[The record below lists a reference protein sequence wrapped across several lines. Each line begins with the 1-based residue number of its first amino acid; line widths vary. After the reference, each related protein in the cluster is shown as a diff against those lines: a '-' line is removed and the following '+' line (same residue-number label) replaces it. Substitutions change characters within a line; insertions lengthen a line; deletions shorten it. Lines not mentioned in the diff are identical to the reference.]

1 MYEIRKQK
9 NEIREKYKALRQAI
23 SPDKKAQMDERICS
37 TFVNLAT
44 YRYASVL
51 LMYSPKADEVNILP
65 IAERALADGK
75 KIAFPRC
82 IPETHDMQYHYITSL
97 NELKPGTY
105 GLLEPTPDLPV
116 YDRESTAPSACIV
129 PALVYD
135 RGGYRLGYG
144 KGYYDRYLGS
154 YIGSKVG
161 MIYSDYIIDALPRGR
176 FDLSVDFIVTEK
188 GLRVVDANKR

>member
-1 MYEIRKQK
+1 MYEIRKRK
-9 NEIREKYKALRQAI
+9 NDIREKYKALRAALA
-23 SPDKKAQMDERICS
+23 PEKKAQMDEKICKA
-37 TFVNLAT
+37 FFNLAT

-51 LMYSPKADEVNILP
+51 LMYAPKPDEVNIMP

-75 KIAFPRC
+75 QIAFPRC
-82 IPETHDMQYHYITSL
+82 IPETHDMEYHFITSTDQ
-97 NELKPGTY
+97 LKKGAY

-116 YDRESTAPSACIV
+116 YDRESSVPTACIV

-135 RGGYRLGYG
+135 KRGYRLGYG

-161 MIYSDYIIDALPRGR
+161 MIYSDYIIDSLPRGR

-188 GLRVVDANKR
+188 GLRVVDGK

>member
-9 NEIREKYKALRQAI
+9 NDIREKYKALRMAI
-23 SPDKKAQMDERICS
+23 TPEKKAEMDARICDS
-37 TFVNLAT
+37 FVKLAT

-51 LMYSPKADEVNILP
+51 LMYSPKSDEVNVLP

-97 NELKPGTY
+97 DQLKKGTY
-105 GLLEPTPDLPV
+105 GLLEPTADMPV

-135 RGGYRLGYG
+135 KGGYRLGYG
-144 KGYYDRYLGS
+144 KGYYDRYLGG

-188 GLRVVDANKR
+188 GLRVVDTNKR

>member
-1 MYEIRKQK
+1 MYEIRKKK
-9 NEIREKYKALRQAI
+9 NDIREKYKALRAEI
-23 SPDKKAQMDERICS
+23 PAEKKAEMDAKICNS
-37 TFVNLAT
+37 FFSLAT
-44 YRYASVL
+44 YRYAHVL
-51 LMYSPKADEVNILP
+51 LMYAPKGDEVNIMP

-82 IPETHDMQYHYITSL
+82 IPETHDMEYHYVTSPDQ
-97 NELKPGTY
+97 LKRGTY

-116 YDRESTAPSACIV
+116 YNRDSSAPTACIV

-135 RGGYRLGYG
+135 KYGYRLGYG

-161 MIYSDYIIDALPRGR
+161 MIYSDYIIDSLPKGR

-188 GLRVVDANKR
+188 GLRVIDKK